1 MITNRDIVIVGQQA
15 WDIEIGSNCKNVAL
29 EFSKNNRVLYVNPPL
44 DRITVLKHGNDPKVQ
59 KRLEMVS
66 RKEDG
71 LIQIQDNLWNLYP
84 DKTLES
90 INWIKVDWLF
100 NVLNKRNN
108 KVFASTIQDAMAK
121 LGFENVIVFNDGD
134 MFRSLYLKELL
145 KPDMSIYYSRDN
157 YLATSYYK
165 YHGKKIEPLIIEKSD
180 VCLSNSDYLTDYCKK
195 YNPNSYNV
203 GQGCD
208 LTAFT
213 QISELAIPE
222 DIAAIKG
229 PVIGYVGV
237 LFTVRLDISILSYI
251 ALNNPDW
258 NIVLIGPED
267 KQFLSSKLHQLSN
280 VHFLGAKDPALLPA
294 YIKAFDVCINPQVL
308 NELTI
313 GNYPRKI
320 DEYLAMGKPVVAT
333 KTKAMKVFENHA
345 YTATNKEEY
354 PSLIKLALAE
364 DSPEAHIERIKFAS
378 THTWTNHVKEIYEAI
393 VKTIKIR
400 YA

>member
-44 DRITVLKHGNDPKVQ
+44 DRITVLRQGNDPKVQ
-59 KRLEMVS
+59 KRLAVVNNE
-66 RKEDG
+66 EDG
-71 LIQIQDNLWNLYP
+71 LVKIQDNLWNLYP
-84 DKTLES
+84 DKIIES

-100 NVLNKRNN
+100 NALNKRNN
-108 KVFASTIQDAMAK
+108 KVFATTIQDAVEK
-121 LGFENVIVFNDGD
+121 LAFENLIIFNDGD
-134 MFRSLYLKELL
+134 MFRSLFLKELL

-165 YHGKKIEPLIIEKSD
+165 HHGKKIEPLIIEKSD

-213 QISELAIPE
+213 QIHELAIPD
-222 DIAAIKG
+222 DIASIKG
-229 PVIGYVGV
+229 PIIGYVGV
-237 LFTVRLDISILSYI
+237 LFTVRLDISILTYI

-258 NIVLIGPED
+258 NLVLIGPED
-267 KQFLSSKLHQLSN
+267 KKFLTSKLHQLGN

-333 KTKAMKVFENHA
+333 KTKAMKVFENYT
-345 YTATNKEEY
+345 YTATTKEEY

-364 DSPEAHIERIKFAS
+364 DCPNVRRDRINFAS

>member
-29 EFSKNNRVLYVNPPL
+29 EFSKHNRVLYVNPPL
-44 DRITVLKHGNDPKVQ
+44 DRITVLRHGNDPKVQ
-59 KRLEMVS
+59 KRLAVVNQQ
-66 RKEDG
+66 EDG
-71 LIQIQDNLWNLYP
+71 LVQIHDNLWNLYP
-84 DKTLES
+84 DAIIES
-90 INWIKVDWLF
+90 INWVKISWLF
-100 NVLNKRNN
+100 DFLNKRNN
-108 KVFASTIQDAMAK
+108 KIFAGTIQDAIEK
-121 LGFENVIVFNDGD
+121 LGFDNVIVFNDGD

-165 YHGKKIEPLIIEKSD
+165 YHGKKVEPLLIEKSD
-180 VCLSNSDYLTDYCKK
+180 ICLSNSDYLTDYCKK

-213 QISELAIPE
+213 QISELNIPD

-229 PVIGYVGV
+229 PIIGYVGV

-258 NIVLIGPED
+258 NLVLIGPED

-333 KTKAMKVFENHA
+333 RTKAMKVFEDYA
-345 YTATNKEEY
+345 YTATTKEEY
-354 PSLIKLALAE
+354 PSLIRLALAE
-364 DSPEAHIERIKFAS
+364 DSPEARSERINFAS

>member
-44 DRITVLKHGNDPKVQ
+44 DRITTLRHAHDPKVQ
-59 KRLEMVS
+59 KRLAVVNNHEN
-66 RKEDG
+66 G
-71 LIQIQDNLWNLYP
+71 LVQVQENLWNLYP
-84 DKTLES
+84 DKVIES
-90 INWIKVDWLF
+90 INWIKIGWLF
-100 NVLNKRNN
+100 NTLNKRNN
-108 KVFASTIQDAMAK
+108 KLFACAIQAAIKK
-121 LGFENVIVFNDGD
+121 LGFDKVIVFNDGD

-157 YLATSYYK
+157 YLATTYYK
-165 YHGKKIEPLIIEKSD
+165 HHGKRIEPLIIAKSD
-180 VCLSNSDYLTDYCKK
+180 ICLSNSDYLTDYCKK

-213 QISELAIPE
+213 QINQLTIPD

-229 PVIGYVGV
+229 PIIGYVGV
-237 LFTVRLDISILSYI
+237 LFSVRLDISILSYV
-251 ALNNPDW
+251 ALNNPEW
-258 NIVLIGPED
+258 NLVLIGPED
-267 KQFLSSKLHQLSN
+267 KQFLTSKLHQLSN
-280 VHFLGAKDPALLPA
+280 VHFLGAKDPAMLPA
-294 YIKAFDVCINPQVL
+294 YIKAFDVCINPQLL

-333 KTKAMKVFENHA
+333 KTKAMKVFEHYT
-345 YTATNKEEY
+345 YTATTKEEY

-364 DSPEAHIERIKFAS
+364 DSPEAHINRINFAS

-393 VKTIKIR
+393 VKTIKIK